1 MDKAVH
7 RRIGIIGLGAIG
19 SPVAC
24 HLAASGHDVTGY
36 DRDPARAAML
46 AADGV
51 AAADGL
57 AGMAGSDIV
66 VVLVAT
72 PAQLGAVIGEIAM
85 FSDAE
90 MPAYIVVSSSVA
102 PSDMQAAARALAG
115 RTVRIVD
122 APISGGV
129 VAARSGTLTFL
140 VGGETQDVSALTP
153 LFTPLARAVH
163 HCGPLGSGQAVKSI
177 NNLIAV
183 TNLFISAEAFTLA
196 LDAGLDLAQVRP
208 ALEAGSARNF
218 LTDPATDPAAVFAA
232 WSDDPD
238 DFRAVNAINSKDF
251 ALAVDLAAPGSALPT
266 VAAMR
271 GIIAQAGDET
281 LANWRR
287 AAAGSK
293 KENLS

>member
-1 MDKAVH
+1 MDKPAH
-7 RRIGIIGLGAIG
+7 RRIGIVGLGAIG

-51 AAADGL
+51 SAADGL
-57 AGMAGSDIV
+57 AGLAGSDIV
-66 VVLVAT
+66 LVLVAT
-72 PAQLGAVIGEIAM
+72 PAQLGRVIGEIAM
-85 FSDAE
+85 LPDTG
-90 MPAYIVVSSSVA
+90 MPAYVVVSSSVA
-102 PSDMQAAARALAG
+102 PADMQAAARALAG
-115 RTVRIVD
+115 RPVRIVD
-122 APISGGV
+122 APVSGGV
-129 VAARSGTLTFL
+129 VAARSGKLTFL

-153 LFTPLARAVH
+153 LFMPLARAVH

-183 TNLFISAEAFTLA
+183 TNLFISAEAFALA
-196 LDAGLDLAQVRP
+196 LDAGLDLGQIRP

-218 LTDPATDPAAVFAA
+218 LTDPASDPAAVFAA
-232 WSDDPD
+232 WSDDPE
-238 DFRAVNAINSKDF
+238 DFHAVNAINSKDF
-251 ALAVDLAAPGSALPT
+251 ALAIDLAAPGSTLPT

-271 GIIAQAGDET
+271 GVIAQAGDET

-287 AAAGSK
+287 AAASFK
-293 KENLS
+293 KEKL